1 MWTKIPASCAGRDSG
16 LGWALPP
23 FIGFSCSV
31 KRKRVFAFPVASSKV
46 RSPTSFFSLGIAAFA
61 ASRRSAALSDFLIY
75 VSSSG
80 VFNSSSV
87 NCKREDFSFT
97 VASRCA
103 FCAAFL
109 LAFRVWAA
117 PTRSMTRSAVAVSCL
132 WGSSGA
138 RGSGEASGE
147 TGGSSATFC
156 AAASFAACGSGCSC
170 AAGFKPCRFF
180 CGISGSGCS
189 CGLEKSASRSRRLT
203 RSAVSLVSLT
213 SISPSRVIFC
223 VILSRGLYCFM
234 AAHLQSAPLQGRNTQ
249 YSVQYRYS
257 GGQGFLRLPPLC
269 RCLKRGL

>member
-1 MWTKIPASCAGRDSG
+1 M
-16 LGWALPP
+16 
-23 FIGFSCSV
+23 
-31 KRKRVFAFPVASSKV
+31 
-46 RSPTSFFSLGIAAFA
+46 TSFFSLGIAAFA
-61 ASRRSAALSDFLIY
+61 ASRRSAALSDFLMY

-80 VFNSSSV
+80 VDSSSSV

-117 PTRSMTRSAVAVSCL
+117 SIRSMTRSAVAVSCL

-147 TGGSSATFC
+147 TGGSSAAFC
-156 AAASFAACGSGCSC
+156 AASSC
-170 AAGFKPCRFF
+170 AV
-180 CGISGSGCS
+180 CGISDAGCS
-189 CGLEKSASRSRRLT
+189 FGFEKSASRSRRLT
-203 RSAVSLVSLT
+203 RLAVSLVSLT

-223 VILSRGLYCFM
+223 VILSRGLYCLM

-249 YSVQYRYS
+249 YSVRYRYNV
-257 GGQGFLRLPPLC
+257 GQGFLRLPPLC

>member
-16 LGWALPP
+16 LLWALPP

-46 RSPTSFFSLGIAAFA
+46 RSLTSFFSLGIAAFA
-61 ASRRSAALSDFLIY
+61 ASRRSAASLDFLMY
-75 VSSSG
+75 FSSSG
-80 VFNSSSV
+80 VDSSSSV

-103 FCAAFL
+103 LCAAFL

-117 PTRSMTRSAVAVSCL
+117 SIRSMTRSAVAVSCL
-132 WGSSGA
+132 WGSSGV

-147 TGGSSATFC
+147 TGGSSAAFC
-156 AAASFAACGSGCSC
+156 AAISC
-170 AAGFKPCRFF
+170 AAC
-180 CGISGSGCS
+180 GSGCS

-234 AAHLQSAPLQGRNTQ
+234 AAHLQSAPLQGRNIQ
-249 YSVQYRYS
+249 YSVRYRYS
-257 GGQGFLRLPPLC
+257 VGQGFLRLPPLF

>member
-156 AAASFAACGSGCSC
+156 AAASCAACG
-170 AAGFKPCRFF
+170 A
-180 CGISGSGCS
+180 GCS
-189 CGLEKSASRSRRLT
+189 CGFEKSASCSRRLT

-213 SISPSRVIFC
+213 SISPLRVIFC

-249 YSVQYRYS
+249 YSVRYRYS
-257 GGQGFLRLPPLC
+257 VGQGFLRLPPLC